1 MKIKNIAIFGA
12 GDQAK
17 IVANEIKNYKNYRI
31 RFFITNDIKKKI
43 KGILNY
49 DVISLKEAIKK
60 QEEFQYGII
69 AVGDIN
75 LKIKIFNKAK
85 NYLKKIKWLKIISKY
100 SNIDKSV
107 KIGEGSFI
115 MNGVTINLNA
125 KIGKHCLINTSSIIE
140 HDCKINNFVN
150 CSPKTLL
157 LGNVTVNSNSYIGA
171 NSTIIE
177 NIRIGKNV
185 IIGANSLVNKNCL
198 DNYLYFGNP
207 IKKIRKI

>member
-31 RFFITNDIKKKI
+31 RFFITNDIKKKM

-69 AVGDIN
+69 AVGDID

-85 NYLKKIKWLKIISKY
+85 NYLKKIKWLKIISCA
-100 SNIDKSV
+100 
-107 KIGEGSFI
+107 
-115 MNGVTINLNA
+115 T
-125 KIGKHCLINTSSIIE
+125 
-140 HDCKINNFVN
+140 
-150 CSPKTLL
+150 
-157 LGNVTVNSNSYIGA
+157 
-171 NSTIIE
+171 
-177 NIRIGKNV
+177 
-185 IIGANSLVNKNCL
+185 
-198 DNYLYFGNP
+198 
-207 IKKIRKI
+207 